1 VDTTQKLTVETVPV
15 DRLFCSPANPRKND
29 PAVPHVAASIRR
41 FGFRQPIVAK
51 PSGEVLAGNTRLKA
65 ALSLG
70 LVEVPVAWF
79 DGSDLDATAYAI
91 ADNRTAEFAEWD
103 DQSLAALLETLRA
116 EDALDGV
123 GFSDQEI
130 DALLAELAASLP
142 DQELND
148 PGPEEPPERPVSR
161 LGDLWLLGEHRLLC
175 GDSTSPDAL
184 ARLMNGAKAHL
195 LATDPPYLVDYT
207 AGNHPP
213 SSFNRP
219 ETANKNWDEYKDPVA
234 SVEFF
239 DAYIRACMPHVVA
252 DAAWYQWHAT
262 RRQALV
268 EQAWQ
273 NNRLLVHQTLIW
285 VKSRGV
291 LTRSMF
297 MWRHEPCFMGWVQ
310 GNMPPRDRRPPPNA
324 TTVWEIDQA
333 GEDRPD
339 HPTPKMLE
347 IFTRPLQYHTKPGEI
362 ALEPFSGS
370 GTQIIAAE
378 QTRRRCYAIELAP
391 AYVDVA
397 LRRWEKATGKRAVL
411 DGTQQTFAEVA
422 AERGIEPA
430 PTDGAPTTSA
440 APQPQE
446 ASS

>member
-1 VDTTQKLTVETVPV
+1 MDLETTKLSIEWVAIE
-15 DRLFCSPANPRKND
+15 RLFCSPSDPRRND

-51 PSGEVLAGNTRLKA
+51 PSGEVIAGNTRIKA
-65 ALSLG
+65 AQSLA
-70 LVEVPVAWF
+70 LPEVPVAWF

-91 ADNRTAEFAEWD
+91 ADNRTHEFAEWD

-123 GFSDQEI
+123 GFTDEEI
-130 DALLAELAASLP
+130 DQLLAEMAAALP
-142 DQELND
+142 DAEIND
-148 PGPEEPPERPVSR
+148 PGPEEPPERPVTR
-161 LGDLWLLGEHRLLC
+161 PGDLWLLGEHRLLC

-184 ARLMNGAKAHL
+184 AQLMSGEKAHL

-219 ETANKNWDEYKDPVA
+219 ETANKHWDEYRDPAA
-234 SVEFF
+234 SVDFF
-239 DAYIRACMPHVVA
+239 DAYLRTCLPHVVP
-252 DAAWYQWHAT
+252 DAAIYQWHAT

-268 EQAWQ
+268 EEAWQ
-273 NNRLLVHQTLIW
+273 QNHLLVHQTIIW
-285 VKSRGV
+285 AKSRGV

-310 GNMPPRDRRPPPNA
+310 GNMPPKDRRPPPNH

-339 HPTPKMLE
+339 HPTPKPLE
-347 IFTRPLQYHTKPGEI
+347 IFTRPLEYHTKPGEI

-370 GTQIIAAE
+370 GSQVLAAE
-378 QTRRRCYAIELAP
+378 QTHRRCFAVELAP
-391 AYVDVA
+391 GYVDVA
-397 LRRWEKATGKRAVL
+397 LRRWEKATGKQATL
-411 DGTQQTFAEVA
+411 DGTEQTFAEVS
-422 AERGIEPA
+422 AERGITQQPEA
-430 PTDGAPTTSA
+430 TE
-440 APQPQE
+440 PQE